1 MKQKLTYHKYML
13 MLKKGKIRGLMLKK
27 LTYEPRTSLNNTCDF
42 GLSKHII
49 IPNRIWVNAKERQ
62 KILGGCINFIP
73 LQKYI

>member
-1 MKQKLTYHKYML
+1 MIN
-13 MLKKGKIRGLMLKK
+13 KGKKQEVNVK
-27 LTYEPRTSLNNTCDF
+27 ELTYEPRTSLNNTCDF

-73 LQKYI
+73 LQKNI